1 MCYLVLESGVVLICE
16 WNKVRCIDMD
26 EYEGKDV
33 FVTCMTNSFQGVAI
47 P

>member
-1 MCYLVLESGVVLICE
+1 MIYE
-16 WNKVRCIDMD
+16 WNKVRCIDME
-26 EYEGKDV
+26 EYEYEDKDV